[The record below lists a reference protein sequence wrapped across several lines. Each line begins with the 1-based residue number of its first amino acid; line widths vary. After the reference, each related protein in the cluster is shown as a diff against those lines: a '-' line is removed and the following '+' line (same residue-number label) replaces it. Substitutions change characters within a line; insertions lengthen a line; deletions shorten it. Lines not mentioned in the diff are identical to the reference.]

1 MRNYFTLRIAS
12 VKLLHYFSKEGSWR
26 YAMRPPIEQFEYAR
40 GEHPPPHFHLV
51 GPGWEAV
58 IDIATMRVTRGEAPG
73 SDLAEAIEWAKAN
86 TRVLLNKWS
95 ELNERDD

>member
-1 MRNYFTLRIAS
+1 MPCVRQLSN
-12 VKLLHYFSKEGSWR
+12 SKV
-26 YAMRPPIEQFEYAR
+26 YVYAR

-58 IDIATMRVTRGEAPG
+58 IDIATLRVTRGEAPSG
-73 SDLAEAIEWAKAN
+73 DLAEAINWARAN
-86 TRVLLNKWS
+86 KQPLLDKWS